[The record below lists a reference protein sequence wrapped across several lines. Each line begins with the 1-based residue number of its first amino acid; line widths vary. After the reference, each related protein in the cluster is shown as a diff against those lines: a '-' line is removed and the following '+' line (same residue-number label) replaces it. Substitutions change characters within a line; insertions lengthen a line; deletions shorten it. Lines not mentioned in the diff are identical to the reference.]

1 MQNRGFCSRSKL
13 ERLRNRSILA
23 ICEDFKVAKMK
34 ILGKRTVWHIIL
46 KIPSH
51 DSFPGRAVRCLP
63 APPQIRTSR
72 FPAYGS
78 SAYGFA
84 TG

>member
-1 MQNRGFCSRSKL
+1 MKKKKGKV
-13 ERLRNRSILA
+13 RNRTLPFVIERV
-23 ICEDFKVAKMK
+23 IP
-34 ILGKRTVWHIIL
+34 II
-46 KIPSH
+46 
-51 DSFPGRAVRCLP
+51 PGRAVRCLP

-84 TG
+84 TGWTGLYRPPISKPLS

>member
-1 MQNRGFCSRSKL
+1 MLLHEAGLIPGIMRYGFFYAAFHR
-13 ERLRNRSILA
+13 IL
-23 ICEDFKVAKMK
+23 
-34 ILGKRTVWHIIL
+34 
-46 KIPSH
+46 
-51 DSFPGRAVRCLP
+51 PGRAVRCLP

-84 TG
+84 TGWTGLHRPPVSKPLS